1 MLQIKIMQRKTYK
14 YIEGIVSTNEINLLR
29 KKYFNQK

>member
-1 MLQIKIMQRKTYK
+1 MQKKTYK

-29 KKYFNQK
+29 KINTLTKNK